1 MKANLNRLFFIT
13 ILSTT
18 MVACSTNPVTDDRNT
33 ATGGYNTNTTSTN
46 TTSTN
51 TSNTNT
57 SNTDGYTYSGGNSNI
72 NSEVDY
78 SNNTNIPEVS
88 YSNDT
93 SYTTDTVNTPKNS
106 AQKGFVVQLTASISE
121 AKTDRIKNAFV
132 ADGYPVIQNSIQRN
146 GQTLY
151 RVQIGPYSTK
161 AEAKR
166 VFYALKNRYRH
177 NPYVKSSFINENK

>member
-1 MKANLNRLFFIT
+1 MKANLNHLFFIT

-18 MVACSTNPVTDDRNT
+18 MVACSTSPVTDSPT
-33 ATGGYNTNTTSTN
+33 TIAGYNNTNTTSTN
-46 TTSTN
+46 TSTN
-51 TSNTNT
+51 TNTNT

-78 SNNTNIPEVS
+78 SNSNNIPEVS

-93 SYTTDTVNTPKNS
+93 SYTTDTVNVTENS
-106 AQKGFVVQLTASISE
+106 SQKGFVVQLTASISQ

-151 RVQIGPYSTK
+151 RVQIGPYGTK
-161 AEAKR
+161 AEARR
-166 VFYALKNRYRH
+166 VFNALKIRYRH